1 MEQELTYTEK
11 QLILAKIMNDK
22 DKIERL
28 QRELEFNLAEVA

>member
-1 MEQELTYTEK
+1 MEKELTETEK

-28 QRELEFNLAEVA
+28 RWELEFNLAEVA